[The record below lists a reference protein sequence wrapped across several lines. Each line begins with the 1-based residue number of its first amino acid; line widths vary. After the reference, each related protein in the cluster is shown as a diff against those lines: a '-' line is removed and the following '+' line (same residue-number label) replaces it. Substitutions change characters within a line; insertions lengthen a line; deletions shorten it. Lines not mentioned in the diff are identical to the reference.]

1 MTMSLRSLS
10 AAAFMVVAG
19 AASAAT
25 VQGVGHSTC
34 SDYVT
39 ISRSDS
45 PRLVSNFENWV
56 LGYLS
61 GANMML
67 TGLNPRNDVLKLVTP
82 AEVPWKQMTKQQRG
96 RYMKQVVTPKMQA
109 LFQAHD
115 AKHYTKFGC
124 ATCHG
129 KDAKAK
135 GFEMPN
141 PDLPKLPAPATGD

>member
-1 MTMSLRSLS
+1 MPNPED
-10 AAAFMVVAG
+10 
-19 AASAAT
+19 AS
-25 VQGVGHSTC
+25 
-34 SDYVT
+34 
-39 ISRSDS
+39 
-45 PRLVSNFENWV
+45 P
-56 LGYLS
+56 
-61 GANMML
+61 
-67 TGLNPRNDVLKLVTP
+67 LVTP

-115 AKHYTKFGC
+115 AEHYTKFGC

-141 PDLPKLPAPATGD
+141 PDLPKLPASPEEFMATTAKEKPEMVKFMVEQVTPQMAHLLGLQPFNPEAPDPNAFSCGGCHTLKGAPQAEQPETSSEG